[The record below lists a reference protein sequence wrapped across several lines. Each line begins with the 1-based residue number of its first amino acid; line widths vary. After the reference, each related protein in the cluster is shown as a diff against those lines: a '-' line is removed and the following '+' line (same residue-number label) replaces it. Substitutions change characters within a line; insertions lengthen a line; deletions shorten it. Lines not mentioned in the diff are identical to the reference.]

1 MLKQQKFALME
12 PEIKYLPNDLL
23 LGEISQILSQ
33 GKDVQLMARG
43 SSMLPFIVGDR
54 DSVRMRRM
62 ETVAPGDIV
71 LAEIRQGVYVL
82 HRVVSIVGEE
92 VTLMGDGNLRGCEKC
107 RIGDIKGTVF
117 EIVGR
122 DNRVRKPA
130 KGRLWKALKPIRRI
144 MLAVI
149 RRVI

>member
-54 DSVRMRRM
+54 DSVRLRKL
-62 ETVAPGDIV
+62 EAVVPGDIV
-71 LAEIRQGVYVL
+71 LAEIRKGVYVL
-82 HRVVSIVGEE
+82 HRVLSIEGGM
-92 VTLMGDGNLRGCEKC
+92 VTLMGDGNLRGHEECG
-107 RIGDIKGTVF
+107 IDDIKGTVF
-117 EIVGR
+117 GIVKPGGR
-122 DNRVRKPA
+122 VLKPT
-130 KGRLWKALKPIRRI
+130 KGRFWKAVKPFRRI
-144 MLAVI
+144 LLAVI
-149 RRVI
+149 RRIV